1 MIRNLESACG
11 SVRIGQSGGRPDRC
25 AESSIAWGTRDG
37 RSRAMSGVGTAQGR
51 GTEGTTM
58 AAAAAVACGAM
69 GVRDSGRAA
78 IALLYEPTC

>member
-1 MIRNLESACG
+1 
-11 SVRIGQSGGRPDRC
+11 
-25 AESSIAWGTRDG
+25 
-37 RSRAMSGVGTAQGR
+37 MSGVGTAQGR

>member
-1 MIRNLESACG
+1 MIRNLHAGLCG
-11 SVRIGQSGGRPDRC
+11 IGQLGDDRC
-25 AESSIAWGTRDG
+25 AEASIAWGTRDG